1 MDFFYFSRLLS
12 LLGLSFEELE
22 PKIFCL
28 KSSLVTTLAQ
38 CKVAATFLGLPFK
51 KSVYSTQ
58 ANQLGGCQS
67 YEGGVYLNSALH
79 VGASNTVL
87 KGIRAICINGG
98 SIKHIIINNNWENL
112 IPNTYHS

>member
-12 LLGLSFEELE
+12 LLGLSFEELA

-28 KSSLVTTLAQ
+28 ESSRVTTLAQ

-51 KSVYSTQ
+51 KSLYSTQ

-87 KGIRAICINGG
+87 KGIRAICIKGG
-98 SIKHIIINNNWENL
+98 DIKHILINK
-112 IPNTYHS
+112 ISSSNTYHS